1 MSSDSFTT
9 PPRSVSGALRPS
21 LPPPHD
27 PVDGEERRL
36 VPRAGAVSFG
46 LYNLPPL
53 QTYSPLGI
61 PLSVLRFELRPVAD
75 EIEPWRF
82 MEHASVHC
90 ARPDSPYSFQGLP
103 SPGVGANESIRNISL
118 EAQER
123 IRNVAMEAEERIRHF
138 SAVNVTPEAEERIRT
153 LTYERALALPL
164 PPPVMSLM
172 GGSPMV
178 RTLSLHSDLGKRKLA
193 PGSPPQPSRA
203 PSTRANTPDPCG
215 KVGAWLNSSDEPA

>member
-1 MSSDSFTT
+1 M
-9 PPRSVSGALRPS
+9 
-21 LPPPHD
+21 
-27 PVDGEERRL
+27 
-36 VPRAGAVSFG
+36 PRAGAVSFG

-61 PLSVLRFELRPVAD
+61 PLSVLRFELRPVAE

-123 IRNVAMEAEERIRHF
+123 IRNITM
-138 SAVNVTPEAEERIRT
+138 EAEERIRT

-178 RTLSLHSDLGKRKLA
+178 RTLSVHSDLGKRKLA
-193 PGSPPQPSRA
+193 PGSPPPPSRA
-203 PSTRANTPDPCG
+203 PPTRATTPDHCE
-215 KVGAWLNSSDEPA
+215 KVAAWLNSSGGPA

>member
-61 PLSVLRFELRPVAD
+61 PLSVLRFELRPVAE

-103 SPGVGANESIRNISL
+103 SPGVGANEHIRNISL

-123 IRNVAMEAEERIRHF
+123 IRNITM
-138 SAVNVTPEAEERIRT
+138 EAEERIRT

-178 RTLSLHSDLGKRKLA
+178 RTLSVHSDLGKRKLA
-193 PGSPPQPSRA
+193 PGSPPPPSRA
-203 PSTRANTPDPCG
+203 PPTRATTPDHCE
-215 KVGAWLNSSDEPA
+215 KVAAWLNSSGGPA

>member
-36 VPRAGAVSFG
+36 VPRAGAVSFN

-53 QTYSPLGI
+53 QTYSPFGI

-90 ARPDSPYSFQGLP
+90 ARPNSPYSLP
-103 SPGVGANESIRNISL
+103 SPGVEANERIRNITL

-123 IRNVAMEAEERIRHF
+123 IRNITMEAEERIRNV
-138 SAVNVTPEAEERIRT
+138 SAVNVTPEAEERIRN

-178 RTLSLHSDLGKRKLA
+178 RTLSVHSDLGKRKLA
-193 PGSPPQPSRA
+193 PGSPPPPSRA
-203 PSTRANTPDPCG
+203 PPTRATTPDHCE
-215 KVGAWLNSSDEPA
+215 KVAAWLATSDPA